1 MQVTRGPQIQATRVP
16 QVQVTR
22 GPQMQATRGPQMRAT
37 RGPHMQDYVDSHT
50 LAPRV
55 EEDICEV
62 DLGWRKQSLDSQ
74 ARCQSV

>member
-1 MQVTRGPQIQATRVP
+1 M
-16 QVQVTR
+16 QVTR
-22 GPQMQATRGPQMRAT
+22 GPQMQATRDPQMRAT

-62 DLGWRKQSLDSQ
+62 DLGWRKQSLDRK